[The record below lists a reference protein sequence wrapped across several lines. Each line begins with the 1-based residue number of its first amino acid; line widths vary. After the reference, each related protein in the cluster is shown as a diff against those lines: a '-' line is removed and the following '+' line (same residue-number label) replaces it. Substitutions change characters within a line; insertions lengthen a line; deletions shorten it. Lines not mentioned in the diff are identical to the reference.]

1 MTTSQIISFNIR
13 QFIRRIHGR
22 VETAVYQSC
31 ERTLRSL
38 TNRMKRINPYINV
51 TDRITEHLAYDS
63 LIQADCE
70 LVYPEIEMIPDIAKL
85 QSAID
90 EMVQTSLSVS
100 KMIPRWNS
108 KGDYFATVLQS
119 IPPIQ
124 FITKDTQVDN
134 AFQTITLT
142 KTQLD

>member
-1 MTTSQIISFNIR
+1 
-13 QFIRRIHGR
+13 
-22 VETAVYQSC
+22 
-31 ERTLRSL
+31 
-38 TNRMKRINPYINV
+38 
-51 TDRITEHLAYDS
+51 
-63 LIQADCE
+63 
-70 LVYPEIEMIPDIAKL
+70 MIPDIAKL
-85 QSAID
+85 QNAID

-124 FITKDTQVDN
+124 FITKDSQIDN

-142 KTQLD
+142 KTQLDQNVVTDETVEMKKSAAVVWSGKGTDNKVAATARLQ